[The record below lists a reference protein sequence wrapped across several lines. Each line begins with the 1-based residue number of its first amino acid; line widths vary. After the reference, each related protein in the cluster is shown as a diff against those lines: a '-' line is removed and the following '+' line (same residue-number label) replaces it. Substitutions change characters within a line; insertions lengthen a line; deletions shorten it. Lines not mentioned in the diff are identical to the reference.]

1 MADVNAQSIEDY
13 ADRIVYRFAGGRY
26 EQVLTTF
33 QLAASV
39 GLKTLVN
46 TDTTRAYIVPKS
58 AVQARF
64 YKIELEIYSS
74 INITDTAGVLYLM
87 EAKFFKVSIP
97 SLNFDGK
104 SLSTEFY
111 GGKSEMFYTSSYLR
125 AINIGNILAEP
136 CGLPSQIQFQTP
148 SGLSFAFTAGTTGLR
163 AIIVP
168 TVTFYKK

>member
-13 ADRIVYRFAGGRY
+13 ADRIVYRFVGGRY
-26 EQVLTTF
+26 EQALTTF

-46 TDTTRAYIVPKS
+46 TDTYRSYIIPKS
-58 AVQARF
+58 GLQARF
-64 YKIELEIYSS
+64 FKIEFEFFGA
-74 INITDTAGVLYLM
+74 INVTDSNGVLYLL
-87 EAKFFKVSIP
+87 EAKFFKISIP

-111 GGKSEMFYTSSYLR
+111 GKKSEAFYASPYLR
-125 AINIGNILAEP
+125 SVNIGDILAEP
-136 CGLPSQIQFQTP
+136 SALPSQIQFETAA
-148 SGLSFAFTAGTTGLR
+148 GLSFNFGAGTTGLR